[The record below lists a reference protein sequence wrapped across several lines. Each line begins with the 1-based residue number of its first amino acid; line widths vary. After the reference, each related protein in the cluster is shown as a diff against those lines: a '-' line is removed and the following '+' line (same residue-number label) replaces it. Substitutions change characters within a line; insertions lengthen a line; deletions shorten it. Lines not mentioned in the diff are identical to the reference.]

1 MKTIW
6 IAGMATLAMLQGCA
20 SIGVDQMTS
29 TGGMITS
36 ARGGGGWEE
45 TPMKQIKQRD
55 SVVVLT
61 HLKWDP
67 QAGSAGNH
75 AVKWTWYSEDKVVAI
90 REKEVKFDKTPM
102 RLNWHLPAG
111 NFDPGHYRVIV
122 TVDNKIMD
130 TQEYDIVR

>member
-1 MKTIW
+1 MKKLL
-6 IAGMATLAMLQGCA
+6 IAGWVLLGALQGCS
-20 SIGVDQMTS
+20 SIGVDQMST

-36 ARGGGGWEE
+36 TRGGAGFEE
-45 TPMKQIKQRD
+45 TPVRQVKQRD
-55 SVVVLT
+55 SVVVIT

-75 AVKWTWYSEDKVVAI
+75 DVKWTWYENGQVVAV
-90 REKEVKFDKTPM
+90 REKVVKFDKTPM

-111 NFDPGHYRVIV
+111 NFEPGHYRVIV
-122 TVDNKIMD
+122 SVDNKTMD